1 MTEYKNAR
9 RSKKLIKEAFLSL
22 MKEKPVERIS
32 ICDIVRKAGL
42 NRGTFYAH
50 YQTPFD
56 ILREMEEEVNNRIF
70 ELMGDIV
77 FLDFIKNPAVTFR
90 AITEF
95 LSKNKEPYQTF
106 LRYYYPADFLKKLKD
121 ELYQKLLENTSI
133 PGFIRTSHSFKIA
146 LDFVMEGAI
155 ATYRN
160 WIIGDL
166 VTDEKE
172 LNSILTKMVKKI
184 ASIFVFVI

>member
-9 RSKKLIKEAFLSL
+9 RSKSLIKESFLAL

-121 ELYQKLLENTSI
+121 ELYLKLLENTSI

-172 LNSILTKMVKKI
+172 LNSILTKMVK
-184 ASIFVFVI
+184 